1 MVTEYGSTTA
11 GRPGK
16 YMAGWGDLGRDE
28 GWKGREWRSGQ
39 AIWCGFDHGSIF
51 GENMARMGIVDYF
64 RLPKRAWY
72 WYRNE
77 YGHEAPPAWPQE
89 GVPARLRLEASKT
102 TGILADGTDDVQLV
116 VTVLDR
122 DGRELSNSPDV
133 TLSVLSG
140 PGEFPTG
147 RSITFSADSDIRI
160 ADGKAAM
167 ALRAY
172 YAGHTVVEASLSGLE
187 SGRVQLEFTGAP
199 EYEEGKSVQV
209 LSRPYVR
216 FATHRVKPELQT
228 YGPNSPTFA
237 STSAEGYSP
246 GRATD
251 GNNSTYWKPKESDA
265 APYLTLDV
273 ERTLDLYGVS
283 VLFAEHYVGTF
294 KVELSA
300 DQVNWEIMPSVG
312 EWEDAWWK
320 SAWKRPVKAR
330 FIRFSF
336 PDGPQRKCPALAEV
350 EVQGILPTF

>member
-1 MVTEYGSTTA
+1 MAARRSTRA
-11 GRPGK
+11 SP
-16 YMAGWGDLGRDE
+16 
-28 GWKGREWRSGQ
+28 SGT
-39 AIWCGFDHGSIF
+39 
-51 GENMARMGIVDYF
+51 
-64 RLPKRAWY
+64 
-72 WYRNE
+72 
-77 YGHEAPPAWPQE
+77 
-89 GVPARLRLEASKT
+89 SKT
-102 TGILADGTDDVQLV
+102 TDILADGTDDVQLV

-172 YAGHTVVEASLSGLE
+172 YAGHTVVEASSSGLE

-246 GRATD
+246 GKATD
-251 GNNSTYWKPKESDA
+251 WK
-265 APYLTLDV
+265 
-273 ERTLDLYGVS
+273 
-283 VLFAEHYVGTF
+283 
-294 KVELSA
+294 
-300 DQVNWEIMPSVG
+300 
-312 EWEDAWWK
+312 
-320 SAWKRPVKAR
+320 
-330 FIRFSF
+330 
-336 PDGPQRKCPALAEV
+336 
-350 EVQGILPTF
+350 

>member
-1 MVTEYGSTTA
+1 MGGAQRPLGKDRIDGIGDVAGYNGDGANIADFQQPGIPSVVTEYGSTTA

-160 ADGKAAM
+160 ADGNAAEGSHG
-167 ALRAY
+167 L
-172 YAGHTVVEASLSGLE
+172 AGLLC
-187 SGRVQLEFTGAP
+187 R
-199 EYEEGKSVQV
+199 
-209 LSRPYVR
+209 
-216 FATHRVKPELQT
+216 T
-228 YGPNSPTFA
+228 YGS
-237 STSAEGYSP
+237 G
-246 GRATD
+246 
-251 GNNSTYWKPKESDA
+251 
-265 APYLTLDV
+265 
-273 ERTLDLYGVS
+273 
-283 VLFAEHYVGTF
+283 
-294 KVELSA
+294 
-300 DQVNWEIMPSVG
+300 
-312 EWEDAWWK
+312 
-320 SAWKRPVKAR
+320 
-330 FIRFSF
+330 
-336 PDGPQRKCPALAEV
+336 
-350 EVQGILPTF
+350 GILVRIGIRACATGIYRCAGV